1 MKKTIAI
8 IVSLIFVLS
17 FAGLSFAADKPA
29 VEKKAEPV
37 KAEKKAPA
45 VAEKKA
51 PAMEEKKAPAKIKQV
66 TGDVA
71 AVDAKANTI
80 TVKGKK
86 GDTVVTCD
94 DKTKIMMGKDKKAI
108 ADVKVGD
115 KVMVKF
121 SEADGKMTAKSVTI
135 KSAEKKA
142 EPAKMEKKA
151 EPAKKAEP
159 VKAEKKAEPA
169 KTEKK

>member
-37 KAEKKAPA
+37 KAAPA
-45 VAEKKA
+45 AAEKKV
-51 PAMEEKKAPAKIKQV
+51 EPAKAAPVKVKQV

-71 AVDAKANTI
+71 AVDAKAGTI

-86 GDTVVTCD
+86 GDTTVATD
-94 DKTKIMMGKDKKAI
+94 AKTKIMMGKDVKAI

-115 KVMVKF
+115 KVTVKF
-121 SEADGKMTAKSVTI
+121 SEADGKMTAKSVAI
-135 KSAEKKA
+135 KAA
-142 EPAKMEKKA
+142 EKKA

>member
-1 MKKTIAI
+1 MKKTLAI

-17 FAGLSFAADKPA
+17 FAGLSFAVDKPA

-37 KAEKKAPA
+37 KAEKKAPV

-51 PAMEEKKAPAKIKQV
+51 EPAMAEKKAAPAKVKQV

-94 DKTKIMMGKDKKAI
+94 DKTKIMMGKDKKAL

-115 KVMVKF
+115 KVMVKY
-121 SEADGKMTAKSVTI
+121 SEADGKMTAKIVAI
-135 KSAEKKA
+135 KAAEKKA
-142 EPAKMEKKA
+142 EPAKME
-151 EPAKKAEP
+151 KKAEP

>member
-1 MKKTIAI
+1 MKKTLAI

-17 FAGLSFAADKPA
+17 FAGLSFAADKA

-45 VAEKKA
+45 
-51 PAMEEKKAPAKIKQV
+51 MEEKKAPAKVKQV

-94 DKTKIMMGKDKKAI
+94 DKTKVMMGKDKKAL

-135 KSAEKKA
+135 KSDEKKA

-159 VKAEKKAEPA
+159 VKAEKK
-169 KTEKK
+169 

>member
-45 VAEKKA
+45 
-51 PAMEEKKAPAKIKQV
+51 MEEKKAEKKASVKTMSVSGNV
-66 TGDVA
+66 T
-71 AVDAKANTI
+71 AVDAKAGTLS
-80 TVKGKK
+80 VKGKMK
-86 GDTVVTCD
+86 GDVVLIVD
-94 DKTKIMMGKDKKAI
+94 AKTKVVMGKDVKTLTDI
-108 ADVKVGD
+108 KVGD
-115 KVMVKF
+115 KVQ
-121 SEADGKMTAKSVTI
+121 AKYSGVDN
-135 KSAEKKA
+135 KNVAKKV
-142 EPAKMEKKA
+142 EIMPAKA
-151 EPAKKAEP
+151 
-159 VKAEKKAEPA
+159 AEKKAEPA

>member
-1 MKKTIAI
+1 MKKTLAI

-17 FAGLSFAADKPA
+17 FAGLSFAADKA

-37 KAEKKAPA
+37 KAEKKAEPA

-51 PAMEEKKAPAKIKQV
+51 APAKVKQV

-115 KVMVKF
+115 KVTVKY
-121 SEADGKMTAKSVTI
+121 SEADGKMTAKSVAI
-135 KSAEKKA
+135 KAAE
-142 EPAKMEKKA
+142 
-151 EPAKKAEP
+151 KKAEP

>member
-29 VEKKAEPV
+29 AEKKAEPV
-37 KAEKKAPA
+37 KAAP
-45 VAEKKA
+45 VKV
-51 PAMEEKKAPAKIKQV
+51 KQV
-66 TGDVA
+66 TGDVT
-71 AVDAKANTI
+71 AVDAKAGTI

-86 GDTVVTCD
+86 GDTTVATD
-94 DKTKIMMGKDKKAI
+94 AKTKIMMGKDVKAL

-121 SEADGKMTAKSVTI
+121 SEADGKMTAKSVAI
-135 KSAEKKA
+135 KS
-142 EPAKMEKKA
+142 
-151 EPAKKAEP
+151 
-159 VKAEKKAEPA
+159 AEKKAEPA

>member
-1 MKKTIAI
+1 MKKTLAI

-17 FAGLSFAADKPA
+17 FAGLSFAADKA

-37 KAEKKAPA
+37 KAEKKAPV

-51 PAMEEKKAPAKIKQV
+51 APAKVKQV

-94 DKTKIMMGKDKKAI
+94 DKTKIMMGKDKKAL

-115 KVMVKF
+115 KVTVKF
-121 SEADGKMTAKSVTI
+121 SEADGKMTAKSVAI
-135 KSAEKKA
+135 KMA
-142 EPAKMEKKA
+142 EKKA